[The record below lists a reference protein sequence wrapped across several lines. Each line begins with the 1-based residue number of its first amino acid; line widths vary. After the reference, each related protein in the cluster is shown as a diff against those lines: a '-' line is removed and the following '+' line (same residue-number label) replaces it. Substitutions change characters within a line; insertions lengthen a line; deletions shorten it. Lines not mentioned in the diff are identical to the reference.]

1 MATFAVGSK
10 VRAPLG
16 LPDHPRATRQ
26 AVIATL
32 QEDQAAAVV
41 IFEDE
46 FTVNPHNDVA
56 FLVAP
61 NIASEPSNNTIA
73 EATIPFKSLSQ
84 LLAFEKPVLDNEDL
98 SSAPPLVWKE
108 RGDELFR
115 LHDHDAAASFYEKAL
130 RLTSDVQIGATV
142 LVKAATGH
150 VVTAEI
156 DCIEEED
163 QVDISFV
170 ESGEEAT
177 IPKSKIL
184 LAIDD
189 GDSDSLQERLLLNL
203 TRCLLQLAE
212 TTSTTSRRPL
222 YFRSAV
228 LGCTLALALSDFR
241 SKTDGNTN
249 VSSYTPK
256 TALLL
261 RSQAQA
267 GLQKF
272 QHAKADL
279 KRLLAL
285 DPDHKEG
292 LRQMQLLERQKAKIA
307 KTNKRLAKDVSHWV
321 QAVMDKTGE
330 VGNGSVSENET
341 VEGRERERHDQQTGA
356 TFKNGAGPSWLSLML
371 VVLFAWFL
379 QKQFG

>member
-1 MATFAVGSK
+1 MAIFAVGSK
-10 VRAPLG
+10 VRVPLG
-16 LPDHPRATRQ
+16 LPNHPRATRQ

-46 FTVNPHNDVA
+46 FTVSPQDDVP

-61 NIASEPSNNTIA
+61 NIASEPSNNNTI

-84 LLAFEKPVLDNEDL
+84 LLTFEKTVLENEDL
-98 SSAPPLVWKE
+98 SSAPLLVWKE

-115 LHDHDAAASFYEKAL
+115 LHDHNAAAFFYEKVL
-130 RLTSDVQIGATV
+130 RLTSDIQIGATV

-156 DCIEEED
+156 DCIDEDD
-163 QVDISFV
+163 QVDISFL

-177 IPKSKIL
+177 FPKSKIL
-184 LAIDD
+184 LAVDD
-189 GDSDSLQERLLLNL
+189 GDSDSLQERILLNL

-212 TTSTTSRRPL
+212 TTSTKNRRPL

-228 LGCTLALALSDFR
+228 LGCTLALALSDLH
-241 SKTDGNTN
+241 SKNVGNAN
-249 VSSYTPK
+249 VSSNTPK

-272 QHAKADL
+272 PHAKADL

-292 LRQMQLLERQKAKIA
+292 LRQMQLLERQKAKVA

-321 QAVMDKTGE
+321 QAAMDKTGE
-330 VGNGSVSENET
+330 KGNGSVSENDMM
-341 VEGRERERHDQQTGA
+341 EGRECERPDQQTDA
-356 TFKNGAGPSWLSLML
+356 TKNVAGPPWLSLML